1 MKPSTMHAS
10 IETENS
16 SSAFVIIV
24 VIVIVQSA
32 K

>member
-24 VIVIVQSA
+24 VLIVIVQSD
-32 K
+32 

>member
-24 VIVIVQSA
+24 VIVIVQS

>member
-24 VIVIVQSA
+24 VIVIVQSD
-32 K
+32 